1 MLLFFQMGNTSNKK
15 YQQIKNTFM
24 SYKKLPFPILYLLLI
39 LGMNSCSSVKNM
51 SYFQKFDN
59 KNNTSK
65 KVKDNISFY
74 ETRIKPKDILS
85 ITVVT
90 SEPEASKHYNLTVPQ
105 VADLNTINNI
115 YSQPTLQTYLVN
127 NEGIIDFPVFGK
139 IKISGLTSKE
149 LEIMLQK
156 KMESEFNKEH
166 PIITIRFI
174 NYSVNILGEVTTPGR
189 YETGNERLTIFEGLA
204 LAGDLTVYGMR
215 QNVKILR
222 ENADGSKVFI
232 NVNLNDE
239 NIINSTGY
247 YLEQNDVVYVEP
259 NKAKAKNSKIGSAE
273 NLGISAMYLAISLA
287 SLVVTLLRF

>member
-1 MLLFFQMGNTSNKK
+1 MGNTSNKK